1 MSDRKLRPRVRSFEV
16 AEHAGVSQS
25 TVSRALANSS
35 SITEATRAR
44 VIKSAEALGYMVDTR
59 AAQLRQGRTGML
71 AVVVICRAGEAAS
84 DINPFY
90 FSLLGSVCAAASGQG
105 YQTLVSFQATSD
117 QLFGKYEESGQA
129 DGVIVIGT
137 AANHQAW
144 DYFRA
149 LSHEQRAAVFWGSPF
164 DELEWVRSD
173 NFEGGLTATNHLID
187 AGYRQIAHLGAVDS
201 TQRQFRER
209 YEGYCA
215 AMEAA
220 GLSPRLQQVDSEE
233 DRETQGRNA
242 VASLIDSGEAFD
254 ALFVACDSIALG
266 AMDELRMRG
275 ITVPDECAL
284 VGFDGIRAGIHT
296 SPPLT
301 SIEPDFEVAG
311 AMLVA
316 AVLGQSDG
324 QAAGMADGHI
334 AERRVPVRLLERG
347 SVRRA
352 K

>member
-1 MSDRKLRPRVRSFEV
+1 MPDRKLRPRITSFDV

-35 SITEATRAR
+35 AITEATRSR

-59 AAQLRQGRTGML
+59 AAQLRQGRTGTL
-71 AVVVICRAGEAAS
+71 AVVVICRPGEAAN

-90 FSLLGSVCAAASGQG
+90 FSLLGSVCAAASAQG
-105 YQTLVSFQATSD
+105 YQTLVSFQASPD

-137 AANHQAW
+137 TANDAAW
-144 DYFRA
+144 EYYRA
-149 LSHEQRAAVFWGSPF
+149 LSSDGRAVVFWGSPF

-173 NFEGGLTATNHLID
+173 NYEGGLIATRNLIE
-187 AGYRQIAHLGAVDS
+187 AGYRKIVHLGAVDS
-201 TQRQFRER
+201 PQRQFRER
-209 YEGYCA
+209 FEGYQA
-215 AMEAA
+215 AMQAA
-220 GLSPRLQQVDSEE
+220 GLNPRLQQVDYDA
-233 DRETQGRNA
+233 DRETQGHNA
-242 VASLIDSGEAFD
+242 VSALTQTGEPFD

-266 AMDELRMRG
+266 ALEELRARG
-275 ITVPDECAL
+275 ISVPDQCGL
-284 VGFDGIRAGIHT
+284 VGFDGIRAGTHT

-316 AVLGQSDG
+316 TVLGAQ
-324 QAAGMADGHI
+324 QPQT

-347 SVRRA
+347 SVKRSS
-352 K
+352 

>member
-1 MSDRKLRPRVRSFEV
+1 MIGRKLRPRVTSFDV

-35 SITEATRAR
+35 AITEATRSR
-44 VIKSAEALGYMVDTR
+44 VIKSAEALGYMIDTR
-59 AAQLRQGRTGML
+59 AAQLRQGRTGTL
-71 AVVVICRAGEAAS
+71 AVVVICRPDEAAS

-90 FSLLGSVCAAASGQG
+90 FSLLGSVCAAASGMG
-105 YQTLVSFQATSD
+105 YQTLVSFQATPD

-137 AANHQAW
+137 TANDAAWQ
-144 DYFRA
+144 YFRD
-149 LSHEQRAAVFWGSPF
+149 LSLDGRSMVFWGSPF

-173 NFEGGLTATNHLID
+173 NYEGGLIATRRLIE
-187 AGYRQIAHLGAVDS
+187 AGYQNIVHLGAVDS
-201 TQRQFRER
+201 PQRQFRER
-209 YEGYCA
+209 YDGYSA

-220 GLSPRLQQVDSEE
+220 GWSASLQQVDYDA

-242 VASLIDSGEAFD
+242 VAALVENETDFD

-266 AMDELRMRG
+266 AMNELRERG
-275 ITVPDECAL
+275 ISVPRQCGI
-284 VGFDGIRAGIHT
+284 VGFDGIREGIHA

-311 AMLVA
+311 ALLVA
-316 AVLGQSDG
+316 TVLGKDG
-324 QAAGMADGHI
+324 AQV

-347 SVRRA
+347 SV
-352 K
+352 KQLE

>member
-1 MSDRKLRPRVRSFEV
+1 MIDRKLRPRVTSFDV

-35 SITEATRAR
+35 AVTEVTRAR

-59 AAQLRQGRTGML
+59 AAQLRQGRTGTL
-71 AVVVICRAGEAAS
+71 AVVVICRPGEAAS

-90 FSLLGSVCAAASGQG
+90 FSLLGSVCAAASSMG
-105 YQTLVSFQATSD
+105 YQTLVSFQATPD
-117 QLFGKYEESGQA
+117 QFFGRYEESGQA

-137 AANHQAW
+137 TANDAAWQ
-144 DYFRA
+144 YFRS
-149 LSHEQRAAVFWGSPF
+149 LSLDGRAVVFWGSPF

-173 NFEGGLTATNHLID
+173 NYEGGLIAAQRLIEG
-187 AGYRQIAHLGAVDS
+187 GYKHIVHLGAVDS
-201 TQRQFRER
+201 PQRQFRER
-209 YEGYCA
+209 YEGYRA

-220 GLSPRLQQVDSEE
+220 GLPARLQKVDYDA

-242 VASLIDSGEAFD
+242 IAALAESGTKFD
-254 ALFVACDSIALG
+254 ALFIACDSIALG
-266 AMDELRMRG
+266 AMEELRERG
-275 ITVPDECAL
+275 ISVPRQCGL
-284 VGFDGIRAGIHT
+284 IGFDGIRAGIHT

-311 AMLVA
+311 ALLVA
-316 AVLGQSDG
+316 TVLGEEGAQV
-324 QAAGMADGHI
+324 

-347 SVRRA
+347 SV
-352 K
+352 KQPQ

>member
-1 MSDRKLRPRVRSFEV
+1 MIDRKLRPRVTSFDV

-25 TVSRALANSS
+25 TVSRALANST

-59 AAQLRQGRTGML
+59 AAQLRQGRTGTL

-90 FSLLGSVCAAASGQG
+90 FSLLGSVCAAASGMG
-105 YQTLVSFQATSD
+105 YQTLVSFQATPD

-137 AANHQAW
+137 TANDAAWQYYR
-144 DYFRA
+144 DLSLDGRA
-149 LSHEQRAAVFWGSPF
+149 VVFWGSPF

-173 NFEGGLTATNHLID
+173 NYEGGLIAAQRLIA
-187 AGYRQIAHLGAVDS
+187 AGYQNIVHLGAVDS
-201 TQRQFRER
+201 PQRQFRER
-209 YEGYCA
+209 YEGYQA
-215 AMEAA
+215 AMAAA
-220 GLSPRLQQVDSEE
+220 GRPASLQEVDYEA
-233 DRETQGRNA
+233 DRETQGRSA
-242 VASLIDSGEAFD
+242 IAAMVERGDIFD
-254 ALFVACDSIALG
+254 GLFIACDSIALG
-266 AMDELRMRG
+266 AMDELRERG
-275 ITVPDECAL
+275 IAVPQQCGI

-311 AMLVA
+311 ALLVA
-316 AVLGQSDG
+316 TVLGEEGAQ
-324 QAAGMADGHI
+324 M

-347 SVRRA
+347 SVRSA
-352 K
+352 E